1 MEMMLTCGDLQ
12 EVMKVLEEYGQND
25 EGQFKIIRHG
35 ESGIGYCISVEFEN
49 IVNGRLE
56 TTRVEVVGP
65 GQW

>member
-1 MEMMLTCGDLQ
+1 MEIKLNYADLL
-12 EVMKVLEEYGQND
+12 EVKKVLDEYDQKM
-25 EGQFKIIRHG
+25 GQFKIIRHN
-35 ESGIGYCISVEFEN
+35 ESGIGYCLSVEFDN

>member
-1 MEMMLTCGDLQ
+1 MEIKMNYADLQ
-12 EVMKVLEEYGQND
+12 EIVKVLDEYKQT

-35 ESGIGYCISVEFEN
+35 ESGIGYCLSIQFDN